1 VEQILW
7 LWSLLPISV
16 VAALINIL
24 IIVGIVGI
32 CSAWIG
38 RWIPFFNVYA
48 PTLKLVGIACL
59 IVGVFF
65 KGGESVEAVWRN
77 RVAALEEKVRV
88 AEAKAAVI
96 NTVIETV
103 YVDRIQVVTDT
114 KVVIQNNI
122 RKSANKIDRVCRVEP
137 EVISILNQS
146 AKTPAVQG
154 DKK

>member
-1 VEQILW
+1 MEQILW
-7 LWSLLPISV
+7 LWSLLPASV
-16 VAALINIL
+16 VSALINIL

-38 RWIPFFNVYA
+38 RWIPVFNIYA
-48 PTLKLVGIACL
+48 PTLKLIGIVCL
-59 IVGVFF
+59 VVGVFF
-65 KGGESVEAVWRN
+65 KGGDGVDSVWRA
-77 RVAALEEKVRV
+77 RVAALEEKIRV
-88 AEAKAAVI
+88 AEAKSAEI

-103 YVDRIQVVTDT
+103 YVDRVQVVTDT
-114 KVVIQNNI
+114 KVIVQNTI

-146 AKTPAVQG
+146 AKTPVTG

>member
-7 LWSLLPISV
+7 LWSLLPASV
-16 VAALINIL
+16 VSALINIL

-38 RWIPFFNVYA
+38 RWIPVFNIYA
-48 PTLKLVGIACL
+48 PTLKLIGIVCL
-59 IVGVFF
+59 VVGVFF
-65 KGGESVEAVWRN
+65 KGGDSVDSVWRA
-77 RVAALEEKVRV
+77 RVAALEEKIRV
-88 AEAKAAVI
+88 AEAKSAEI

-103 YVDRIQVVTDT
+103 YVDRVQVVTDT
-114 KVVIQNNI
+114 KVIVQNTI

-146 AKTPAVQG
+146 AKTPVPG